1 MVPRPNYGSYK
12 GIQSKHRKTHKG
24 IKDQKSDSS
33 ESPLGDIRQKNMKE
47 LEYEEQSHIEHF
59 GCPYFSPPAP
69 NHLIVSMFTLLKMKW
84 NDRLYFCQVDV
95 FLKSGVKWIA
105 DGFSGLILFFSSWS

>member
-1 MVPRPNYGSYK
+1 MILIYIFSYLDEICQACIELSPIKMVPRPNYGSYK

-33 ESPLGDIRQKNMKE
+33 ESPLGNIRQKNMKE

-59 GCPYFSPPAP
+59 GCPYFSPPT
-69 NHLIVSMFTLLKMKW
+69 I
-84 NDRLYFCQVDV
+84 
-95 FLKSGVKWIA
+95 
-105 DGFSGLILFFSSWS
+105 